1 MKVYTK
7 VVIDVDGLVVEEES
21 YEYNGSIA
29 LCGGGGGA
37 PKQTQSQSSRIIG
50 QLSPQI
56 KAGIQNQI
64 LDPTNN
70 QNLTKRTID
79 LATQSS
85 NAGYAARGLAGSGIA
100 QRGAERAA
108 TDAALAGSQQQ
119 QQALIGLLGA
129 GSGSPTFAPQPQP
142 RGMFGLK

>member
-7 VVIDVDGLVVEEES
+7 VVIDLSGAVIEEKS
-21 YEYNGSIA
+21 FEYTGSLA
-29 LCGGGGGA
+29 LCGGGGGGKPA
-37 PKQTQSQSSRIIG
+37 QSQSSRIIG
-50 QLSPQI
+50 QLAPQI
-56 KAGIQNQI
+56 KQGILNQI

-70 QNLTKRTID
+70 ENLTKRTID

-85 NAGYAARGLAGSGIA
+85 NAGFAAKGLAGSGIA
-100 QRGAERAA
+100 QRGSERAA

-129 GSGSPTFAPQPQP
+129 GSGAPSFTPQAQP

>member
-1 MKVYTK
+1 MKVITK
-7 VVIDVDGLVVEEES
+7 VVIDLNGVVVEEQS
-21 YEYNGSIA
+21 YEYAGPIA
-29 LCGGGGGA
+29 ECKDSGG
-37 PKQTQSQSSRIIG
+37 KQVQSQSSKIIG

-56 KAGIQNQI
+56 KQGIMSQI

-70 QNLTKRTID
+70 ENLTKRTID
-79 LATQSS
+79 LTTQAS

-100 QRGAERAA
+100 QRGATRAA

-129 GSGSPTFAPQPQP
+129 GSGAPSFSPQSQP

>member
-1 MKVYTK
+1 MKVITK
-7 VVIDVDGLVVEEES
+7 VVFDLNGVVLEEES
-21 YEYNGSIA
+21 YEYNGPMA
-29 LCGGGGGA
+29 MCGGSGGA
-37 PKQTQSQSSRIIG
+37 PKPTKSESGKIIG
-50 QLSPQI
+50 RLSPQI
-56 KAGIQNQI
+56 EQSIRGQI

-70 QNLTKRTID
+70 ENLTKRTID
-79 LATQSS
+79 LAIQKS

-100 QRGAERAA
+100 QRGSTQAA

-129 GSGSPTFAPQPQP
+129 GSGAPTFAPQPQP